1 MAPQRWAT
9 FEQLEFLWLWLAEYL
24 KHQANRSLG
33 RFWPALFEAWFAR
46 FSEYPKIGLP
56 HPDAAEAE
64 PLTDAQMVALGEAIK
79 ARKKKLAN
87 WFRYERAA
95 LTRRRRN
102 GTKTGSSESSP
113 SAYRAFSETQPI
125 ILREELTEAGYDK
138 INEETAAA
146 EDEDGWIDESESTA
160 NTRIKDARKRRMG
173 LRVQVTQRM
182 WAAADPEERA
192 ACERLAAEEKL
203 PSTAGA
209 VTSNDGEPTPEQRQM
224 AIDETSDMF
233 GRVNSAYGDRTGWKG
248 IEIWGGPNPRL
259 GGELSIKVICYGTS
273 PAGNTFEEAHPT
285 FRDPVVVPFQKW
297 LKPSFPL
304 HVRRARALQQP
315 NHDSEDEETVP
326 VEHLDG
332 REAPEPSGSKAKKR
346 KAKAKRMAKPAAVKK
361 RNAASVATPLDRSEA
376 APNPPFD
383 AVQTPAIVAEELTS
397 APAPSFP
404 ATAFPVSS
412 LPPITSISPL
422 VRNGYGPIVPDRFE
436 VDEYGVVAGI
446 IDNPFLPPEDDFGG
460 SEALAAPCRQHNGQ
474 KEWVLLEPY
483 HSEPAGSGGAWRY
496 ALWCEALAY
505 RPRAFARASTVHG
518 ACICFAA
525 PDSAPSGS
533 SRPTPRPMYQ
543 GSAFAHTPTTTPTR
557 SPFAPS
563 SLFAA
568 FRNTMGP
575 PPVWPGVSATSTP
588 NPAVSTP
595 PQAVSTPPSRPATSG
610 SVAPT
615 PSRAQSAPTPTVAA
629 RVALAAIA
637 VATVMP
643 EATAPS
649 VAATSAVTAP
659 AGGAGVISTTAG
671 SSSSENPVFFE
682 SRPRAKIPK
691 VPAQTGGGH
700 GRGRGRGGARAA
712 EGPKR
717 PVGRPRN
724 AAALPTGDAAGT
736 ATDPPPANKRP
747 VGRPRKTAPDMG
759 DAAPAGQPLAPRD
772 PNALVH
778 TMGNETRDFNRRVDA
793 DKKRREEAA
802 AAEEKR
808 RKEAAEAASDITV
821 HSLPAGDIVIFKRSR
836 APARR
841 PDGSVAERQVKLTR
855 VEQATQKMEATL
867 LARSAKRRAEEE
879 AAAAGEGAAKKKTKA
894 QGAVGAAWQGGR
906 RAGGVERRV
915 RCGGER
921 GAAESGAGRGALLAG
936 CVEAVWMERS
946 RQAAAGGAAGRAATR
961 RVKRGGERGAATSGA
976 GGREERRAR
985 WGVVKLYNSEGGQ
998 ENAESGRTSKRVIGW
1013 RRGR

>member
-1 MAPQRWAT
+1 MAPQRWVT
-9 FEQLEFLWLWLAEYL
+9 FEQLEFLRLWLAEYL

-102 GTKTGSSESSP
+102 DVSHSP
-113 SAYRAFSETQPI
+113 ASIAHMLFRQKPARRSRRHQPIELFQKRNAI

-146 EDEDGWIDESESTA
+146 EDEDGWIDESE
-160 NTRIKDARKRRMG
+160 RQKRRMG

-248 IEIWGGPNPRL
+248 IEIWGG
-259 GGELSIKVICYGTS
+259 ELSIKVICYGTS

-285 FRDPVVVPFQKW
+285 FRDAVVVPFQKW

-412 LPPITSISPL
+412 LPPLRLS
-422 VRNGYGPIVPDRFE
+422 
-436 VDEYGVVAGI
+436 
-446 IDNPFLPPEDDFGG
+446 
-460 SEALAAPCRQHNGQ
+460 
-474 KEWVLLEPY
+474 
-483 HSEPAGSGGAWRY
+483 
-496 ALWCEALAY
+496 
-505 RPRAFARASTVHG
+505 
-518 ACICFAA
+518 
-525 PDSAPSGS
+525 
-533 SRPTPRPMYQ
+533 
-543 GSAFAHTPTTTPTR
+543 
-557 SPFAPS
+557 
-563 SLFAA
+563 
-568 FRNTMGP
+568 
-575 PPVWPGVSATSTP
+575 
-588 NPAVSTP
+588 
-595 PQAVSTPPSRPATSG
+595 PPSLG
-610 SVAPT
+610 
-615 PSRAQSAPTPTVAA
+615 
-629 RVALAAIA
+629 
-637 VATVMP
+637 M
-643 EATAPS
+643 
-649 VAATSAVTAP
+649 
-659 AGGAGVISTTAG
+659 
-671 SSSSENPVFFE
+671 
-682 SRPRAKIPK
+682 
-691 VPAQTGGGH
+691 
-700 GRGRGRGGARAA
+700 
-712 EGPKR
+712 
-717 PVGRPRN
+717 
-724 AAALPTGDAAGT
+724 
-736 ATDPPPANKRP
+736 
-747 VGRPRKTAPDMG
+747 
-759 DAAPAGQPLAPRD
+759 
-772 PNALVH
+772 
-778 TMGNETRDFNRRVDA
+778 
-793 DKKRREEAA
+793 
-802 AAEEKR
+802 
-808 RKEAAEAASDITV
+808 
-821 HSLPAGDIVIFKRSR
+821 
-836 APARR
+836 
-841 PDGSVAERQVKLTR
+841 
-855 VEQATQKMEATL
+855 
-867 LARSAKRRAEEE
+867 
-879 AAAAGEGAAKKKTKA
+879 
-894 QGAVGAAWQGGR
+894 
-906 RAGGVERRV
+906 
-915 RCGGER
+915 
-921 GAAESGAGRGALLAG
+921 
-936 CVEAVWMERS
+936 
-946 RQAAAGGAAGRAATR
+946 
-961 RVKRGGERGAATSGA
+961 
-976 GGREERRAR
+976 
-985 WGVVKLYNSEGGQ
+985 
-998 ENAESGRTSKRVIGW
+998 
-1013 RRGR
+1013 